1 MGSTWRRQPAAA
13 PTLEPARA
21 RGHAA
26 TLCMQVTGHIAKY
39 LRSYAA
45 LSVELLGRWPAYV
58 PEDQRCH

>member
-1 MGSTWRRQPAAA
+1 
-13 PTLEPARA
+13 
-21 RGHAA
+21 
-26 TLCMQVTGHIAKY
+26 MQVTGHIAKY